1 MKKLYAIFLVL
12 VSAMAFAQTPCT
24 PDPSYTQAGIYPPPG
39 SYTQGDDTYL
49 PTGNVDAYY
58 EQTIQIVVP
67 TDTVIDTLGTQFSAT
82 IDSFVLVNINNLP
95 NGLNYVCDNSSC
107 TWPGGSNGCITIY
120 GTPTVQGSFNI
131 DVVIDGYV
139 QLFGVPV
146 NQVETLDMFWVP
158 IDYGVGLAEESIDFS
173 IYPNP
178 SHGRFNIELNR
189 EGTADIEVLDMV
201 GRVVYSGTMEGH
213 RVLNL
218 EELNSGMYT
227 VKVSQD
233 HTHAIQRVIVE

>member
-1 MKKLYAIFLVL
+1 MKKLYAVLLVL
-12 VSAMAFAQTPCT
+12 LSATVWAQTPCT
-24 PDPSYTQAGIYPPPG
+24 PDTTYNEAGIYPPPG
-39 SYTQGDDTYL
+39 SYSQGDDIFL
-49 PTGNVDAYY
+49 PTGNINAYY

-82 IDSFVLVNINNLP
+82 IDSFVLVNVNNLP
-95 NGLNYVCDNSSC
+95 NGLDYVCDNSNC
-107 TWPGGSNGCITIY
+107 VWPGGSNGCITIY
-120 GTPTVQGSFNI
+120 GTPLVQGSFNI

-158 IDYGVGLAEESIDFS
+158 IDYGVGLAEEEIEFS

-178 SHGRFNIELNR
+178 SNGRFTIELNR
-189 EGTADIEVLDMV
+189 PGIADIEVKDMV
-201 GRVVYSGTMEGH
+201 GRVVYSGKIEGSQI
-213 RVLNL
+213 LNL

>member
-1 MKKLYAIFLVL
+1 MKKLYAIFLIL
-12 VSAMAFAQTPCT
+12 VSAIAFAQTPCI
-24 PDPSYTQAGIYPPPG
+24 PDASYTQAGIYPPPG
-39 SYTQGDDTYL
+39 SYTQADDIFL
-49 PTGNVDAYY
+49 PTGNVNAYY

-82 IDSFVLVNINNLP
+82 IDSFVLVNVNNLP
-95 NGLNYVCDNSSC
+95 NGLNYICDNSNC

-139 QLFGVPV
+139 QLFGVPI

-158 IDYGVGLAEESIDFS
+158 VDYGVGLAEEEIDFS

-178 SHGRFNIELNR
+178 SNGRFNLELNR
-189 EGTADIEVLDMV
+189 QGTADIEVLDMV
-201 GRVVYSGTMEGH
+201 GRTVYTGTIEGSQ
-213 RVLNL
+213 VLNL